1 MNDIEEFLNS
11 RQGVYYSVKT
21 LAKKFNL
28 SKRKAYN
35 TCSSSP
41 LIKKL
46 RNHEIV
52 GSGKSRLNIFYF

>member
-11 RQGVYYSVKT
+11 HQGVYYSVKT
-21 LAKKFNL
+21 LAKKFKL

-35 TCSSSP
+35 TCSNSP

-46 RNHEIV
+46 SNHEIV
-52 GSGKSRLNIFYF
+52 GSGKSKLNIFYL